1 MSGTRNVRRLLLA
14 LGASLTASLPVLA
27 DEASPTGVVE
37 LFTSQG
43 CSSCPPADAALKRL
57 VEEGKVVALSY
68 HVDYWNYLGWQD
80 TLGSK
85 ENTARQYAY
94 AKALGRNGVYTPQA
108 VINGRDHVNGSDLAG
123 IKTRV
128 ETMAAGGE
136 GLSVKIGARIG
147 SDEIDIDVGPGK
159 GKADVVVVYFNR
171 RQTVNIE
178 KGENSGKRVDYWH
191 AVSDVQ
197 TIGMWNGKAS
207 KFVLPASVLKQAESG
222 GCAILLQT
230 VENGEKPRAIL
241 GATTI
246 LNHEA
251 AN

>member
-1 MSGTRNVRRLLLA
+1 MA
-14 LGASLTASLPVLA
+14 LGFGVTASLPAFA
-27 DEASPTGVVE
+27 DDVSPTGVVE

-136 GLSVKIGARIG
+136 GLTVKIGARIG
-147 SDEIDIDVGPGK
+147 REEIDIDVGAGE

-171 RQTVNIE
+171 RQTVDIE

-191 AVSDVQ
+191 AVRDVQ

-207 KFVLPASVLKQAESG
+207 KFVLPASVLKQGESG

-230 VENGEKPRAIL
+230 VEDGQKPRAIL

-246 LNHEA
+246 LA
-251 AN
+251 GDTAN